1 MIEDQVDKKKLSFD
15 ELLEYRRAIGY
26 RVYGVK
32 HTSGVIIDRAVY
44 MDISWECIEELAD
57 ACVYLSFEEEKLRN
71 KQSKFEA
78 RKIMSMIGSLK
89 ATARELYLYRE
100 RMESKYPELLE
111 ETLEDE
117 IRAGNISEV

>member
-1 MIEDQVDKKKLSFD
+1 MTEDQINKKELSFD
-15 ELLEYRRAIGY
+15 ELLEYRRSIGY

-32 HTSGVIIDRAVY
+32 HISGIIIDRASY

-71 KQSKFEA
+71 RQFKFEA
-78 RKIMSMIGSLK
+78 RKILSMIGSLK
-89 ATARELYLYRE
+89 NTAQELYYYRE
-100 RMESKYPELLE
+100 RMENKYPELLE